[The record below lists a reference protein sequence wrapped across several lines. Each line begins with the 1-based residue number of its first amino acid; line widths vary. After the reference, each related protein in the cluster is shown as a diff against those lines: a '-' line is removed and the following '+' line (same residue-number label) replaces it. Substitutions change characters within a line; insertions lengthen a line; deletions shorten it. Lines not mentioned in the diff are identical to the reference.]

1 LIGRTIVFPLEA
13 RVLAI
18 ILHFF
23 RSLLLLFLIY
33 IRTLFFSLTFL
44 IGVYRVF
51 ILFGL
56 FVFNNRGLRL
66 TKEREN
72 KNIRKVIY
80 KN

>member
-1 LIGRTIVFPLEA
+1 MTIVSLLEA
-13 RVLAI
+13 RVLVI

-23 RSLLLLFLIY
+23 RFLLLLLLIY

-51 ILFGL
+51 ILFDL

-66 TKEREN
+66 TKKREKTKIIESN
-72 KNIRKVIY
+72 LQN
-80 KN
+80 

>member
-1 LIGRTIVFPLEA
+1 LIGRTIVSLLEA
-13 RVLAI
+13 RILAI

-23 RSLLLLFLIY
+23 RFLLLLFLIY

-44 IGVYRVF
+44 IGVDRVF

-72 KNIRKVIY
+72 KNI
-80 KN
+80 

>member
-1 LIGRTIVFPLEA
+1 LIGRTIVSLLEA
-13 RVLAI
+13 RILAI

-23 RSLLLLFLIY
+23 RFLLLLFLIY

-51 ILFGL
+51 ILFDL

-66 TKEREN
+66 TKKREKTKIIESN
-72 KNIRKVIY
+72 LQN
-80 KN
+80 

>member
-23 RSLLLLFLIY
+23 RFLLLLLLIY
-33 IRTLFFSLTFL
+33 IRTLFFFLTFL
-44 IGVYRVF
+44 IGVCRVF
-51 ILFGL
+51 VLFNL

-72 KNIRKVIY
+72 KNI
-80 KN
+80 